1 MKFGDTFYFF
11 FLRESMAVL
20 SGCKCQKCLEDRNL
34 LDIPVDTKD
43 EKEATIHNC
52 ENFSRGDLLYGP
64 IQGFSPVSQK
74 NEILI

>member
-43 EKEATIHNC
+43 EKRLQYIIARTSAEVISSMAP
-52 ENFSRGDLLYGP
+52 FRGSHLYL
-64 IQGFSPVSQK
+64 K
-74 NEILI
+74 RTRY